1 MDKQELIK
9 KTNEVLAEEFEIEV
23 SDITPDADVKETL
36 ELDSLSL
43 VDMIA
48 LIESTF
54 GVKIKSQEVANIK
67 SFENLY
73 DFIADKIDNA

>member
-1 MDKQELIK
+1 MNKQELIK

-23 SDITPDADVKETL
+23 ADITPDADVKETL

-54 GVKIKSQEVANIK
+54 GVKIKSQEIASIK
-67 SFENLY
+67 SFDNLY
-73 DFIADKIDNA
+73 DFIAEKIQSA

>member
-54 GVKIKSQEVANIK
+54 GVKIKSQEIASIK
-67 SFENLY
+67 SFDNLY
-73 DFIADKIDNA
+73 DFIAEKIDNA

>member
-1 MDKQELIK
+1 MNKQELIK
-9 KTNEVLAEEFEIEV
+9 QTNEVLAEEFEIEIA
-23 SDITPDADVKETL
+23 DITPDADVKETL

-54 GVKIKSQEVANIK
+54 GVKIKSQEVASIK

-73 DFIADKIDNA
+73 DFIAGKIDNV

>member
-9 KTNEVLAEEFEIEV
+9 KTNEVLAEEFEIEIA
-23 SDITPDADVKETL
+23 DITPDADVKETL

-54 GVKIKSQEVANIK
+54 GVKIKSQEVASIK
-67 SFENLY
+67 SFDNLY
-73 DFIADKIDNA
+73 DFISDKIDNA

>member
-23 SDITPDADVKETL
+23 TNITPDADVKETL

-73 DFIADKIDNA
+73 DFIAEKIENA

>member
-9 KTNEVLAEEFEIEV
+9 KTNEVLAEEFEIEIA
-23 SDITPDADVKETL
+23 DITPDVDVKETL

-54 GVKIKSQEVANIK
+54 GVKIKSQEVASIK

-73 DFIADKIDNA
+73 DFIAEKIDNA

>member
-9 KTNEVLAEEFEIEV
+9 KTNEVLAEEFEIEIA
-23 SDITPDADVKETL
+23 DITPDADVKETL

-54 GVKIKSQEVANIK
+54 GVKIKSQEIANIK

-73 DFIADKIDNA
+73 SFISEKIDNA

>member
-48 LIESTF
+48 LIENTF
-54 GVKIKSQEVANIK
+54 GVKIKSQEIASIK

-73 DFIADKIDNA
+73 DFIAEKMKNA